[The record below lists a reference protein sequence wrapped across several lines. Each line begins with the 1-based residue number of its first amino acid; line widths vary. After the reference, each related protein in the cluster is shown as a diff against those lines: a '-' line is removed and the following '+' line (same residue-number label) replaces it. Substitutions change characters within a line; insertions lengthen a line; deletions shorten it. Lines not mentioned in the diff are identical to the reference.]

1 MGKET
6 IENFVKELAKEFPT
20 TTSGVEFK
28 VEFGSKFAKISTFYT
43 NTDVHGTD
51 STVWGFVAMKS
62 FEFGNETLKFGDL
75 LKAASWKKPAKIS
88 RGNIVDK
95 SAMYD
100 QCGPC
105 YMDAVKELRSFSNKL
120 SLL

>member
-1 MGKET
+1 MSKEI
-6 IENFVKELAKEFPT
+6 IENFVKELAEEFPT
-20 TTSGVEFK
+20 TASRVEFK
-28 VEFGSKFAKISTFYT
+28 VEFGLKFAKISTFYT
-43 NTDVHGTD
+43 NTGVHGTG
-51 STVWGFVAMKS
+51 STAWGFVALKS

-95 SAMYD
+95 SAMYNEY
-100 QCGPC
+100 GPC
-105 YMDAVKELRSFSNKL
+105 YMDAVKELRSFTNKL